1 MVKSRDQSLR
11 KGHLVVITGCQIQNV
26 FVCFKIVLNSHLD
39 SLSRPGTHYAE
50 ISQTEKDKY
59 FVIALICEI

>member
-1 MVKSRDQSLR
+1 M
-11 KGHLVVITGCQIQNV
+11 
-26 FVCFKIVLNSHLD
+26 LNSHLD

-59 FVIALICEI
+59 YRHHLCVAPKKSNLLKNKQWWLPGDGRVGGKTDGV